1 MTSKQDWTLLND
13 AANIFGK
20 LSFLVRFTVDT
31 KRRKI
36 YTKSKKVP
44 YIKRFFLF
52 TLVFCTNGV
61 FSFYIQAWK
70 IVFGD
75 QAGLHSDVVNILRS
89 STILGG
95 TIITSALLPGMFMF
109 ALAPEV
115 VANCVN
121 PFEEIFSIVKVS
133 CHDKGIKQI
142 GNASQTWAAFR
153 KVCLILPTIITPIG
167 VALTVLLNIDPTR
180 EFADFLLPSRFHKK
194 KGIGIL
200 RPDQCGKMSPTR
212 KTTIKLKIYPKTEV
226 PYLVVQK
233 NEVTQIA

>member
-121 PFEEIFSIVKVS
+121 PFEEIFSIVKGK
-133 CHDKGIKQI
+133 HFKGIP
-142 GNASQTWAAFR
+142 
-153 KVCLILPTIITPIG
+153 VCNKAKRIFDYNLKCQ
-167 VALTVLLNIDPTR
+167 
-180 EFADFLLPSRFHKK
+180 LLPMSKSFSKSRPYNIQKSIF
-194 KGIGIL
+194 IL
-200 RPDQCGKMSPTR
+200 KSCPPISK
-212 KTTIKLKIYPKTEV
+212 YPFT
-226 PYLVVQK
+226 
-233 NEVTQIA
+233 